1 MTIPPWCVSPV
12 SDLLLFREETLFLKE
27 LHKGNELLYES
38 MEEAC

>member
-1 MTIPPWCVSPV
+1 MTIPPWCVPPV
-12 SDLLLFREETLFLKE
+12 SDLLLFHEEALFLKG